1 MTAPKQMPLDIA
13 AMNERLDLALGSV
26 SAAQVRAAI
35 GENIEGHAVL
45 AVSLAEAEI
54 GIQVEIHKLMG
65 VDGRFPPMSEAFLGA
80 MLPPL
85 AAYKDL
91 GAMARA
97 QGYEVSG
104 RNHYDPEAQ
113 ILRLP
118 LRACNFNG

>member
-13 AMNERLDLALGSV
+13 AMNERLDLALGSI

-35 GENIEGHAVL
+35 GINVEGHAVL
-45 AVSLAEAEI
+45 AVSLAEPDI
-54 GIQVEIHKLMG
+54 GVQAALHKLRG
-65 VDGRFPPMSEAFLGA
+65 VDGCFPPMSDAFLGA

-91 GAMARA
+91 GAIVREE
-97 QGYEVSG
+97 GYEVSG

-113 ILRLP
+113 ILHVP
-118 LRACNFNG
+118 LRACNFTG